1 MLTFKTSK
9 RHNTVEVAIVYH
21 AINDRSAFE
30 AELNL
35 VQDLTTLMV
44 ASRNIHKWESDP
56 VVRPNA
62 YLTTSD
68 DYYSNII
75 LKFPIITRVNSDEGL
90 RAYSYA
96 GLYAVLSE
104 ISKICEKHRGNFV
117 EFSSKLNLEAMKAPW
132 VLPVRGHG
140 VILREGSRQISYHG
154 IEIPRSATVGAQD
167 IEVVQLMALGEE
179 RAVAEFDKLWKR
191 TADEYHTY
199 LKEHHPTHP
208 HLDRGPNLDLRL
220 MKELHPKLN
229 WQNLGVFA
237 CFKDIAGEFHWE
249 QLGDMHN
256 TKTEDYILQFGNFM
270 LQQPMAFD
278 NTKPLIGNNV
288 FLNDHAYYS
297 FESVV

>member
-9 RHNTVEVAIVYH
+9 RHNIVEVAIVYQ

-30 AELNL
+30 AELNF
-35 VQDLTTLMV
+35 VQELTTLMV
-44 ASRNIHKWESDP
+44 ASRNIHNWESDP

-62 YLTTSD
+62 YMPD
-68 DYYSNII
+68 QDCYYANII
-75 LKFPIITRVNSDEGL
+75 LKFPIVTRVHSDEGL
-90 RAYSYA
+90 KAYSYA

-104 ISKICEKHRGNFV
+104 ISKICEKHRGNFT

-140 VILREGSRQISYHG
+140 VILREGSRQVSYHG
-154 IEIPRSATVGAQD
+154 LDVPHSATIGAQNV
-167 IEVVQLMALGEE
+167 EVVQLLALGEE

-191 TADEYHTY
+191 TAAEYHIY
-199 LKEHHPTHP
+199 LKEHYPTHP
-208 HLDRGPNLDLRL
+208 YLDRGPNLDLKL
-220 MKELHPKLN
+220 MKELYPKFN

-249 QLGDMHN
+249 QLGEMHN
-256 TKTEDYILQFGNFM
+256 AKSEDYILQFGNFM

-278 NTKPLIGNNV
+278 NSKPLGLNNV

-297 FESVV
+297 FESVM